1 MDRRIRQTL
10 VWLAPVMLTLLLLTQ
25 SATTQVPPQHPVTYT
40 GQASFVEL
48 PVVTP

>member
-10 VWLAPVMLTLLLLTQ
+10 VWLAPVMLTLLLTQ
-25 SATTQVPPQHPVTYT
+25 SATTQAPPQHPVTYP
-40 GQASFVEL
+40 GLPSFVEL

>member
-10 VWLAPVMLTLLLLTQ
+10 VWLAPVMLTLLLTQ
-25 SATTQVPPQHPVTYT
+25 SATTQAPPQHPVYHAP